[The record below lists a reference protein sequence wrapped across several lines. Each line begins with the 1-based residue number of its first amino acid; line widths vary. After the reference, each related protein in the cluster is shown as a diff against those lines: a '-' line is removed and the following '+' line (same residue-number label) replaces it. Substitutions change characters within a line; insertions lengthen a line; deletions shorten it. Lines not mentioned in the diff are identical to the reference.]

1 MKLNKKRL
9 IQIILFVAFLIVV
22 TIAFIKLF
30 PIISDIST
38 EGGRLAFR
46 EHVINSGISGFLTLF
61 ALQFSQIFLVI
72 LPGEPIELLA
82 GACYGSIG
90 GTVFILLSSMI
101 ISTLII
107 LLVKL
112 FGKTFT
118 DLFTDPEK
126 FKKIKNS
133 KLFKNPKK
141 FEYIMF
147 ILFFIP
153 GTPKDLLVYI
163 GAMLPI
169 NKVRFVILTTLAR
182 TPSVISSTIV
192 GSNLIQGDFTTSL
205 IIYAVIFIVAVLL
218 VLFLNIFDKDKP
230 IKDILKII
238 K

>member
-9 IQIILFVAFLIVV
+9 IQIILFIAFLIVV
-22 TIAFIKLF
+22 TIAVVKLF
-30 PIISDIST
+30 PIIGEIAT
-38 EGGRLAFR
+38 EEGRLAFR
-46 EHVINSGISGFLTLF
+46 EHVVDSGIRGFLTLF
-61 ALQFSQIFLVI
+61 ALQFSQIFLVV

-90 GTVFILLSSMI
+90 GTIFILASSMI
-101 ISTLII
+101 ISTII
-107 LLVKL
+107 IFFVKV

-126 FKKIKNS
+126 FKRVKNS

-169 NKVRFVILTTLAR
+169 NKVRFVLLTTLAR

-192 GSNLIQGDFTTSL
+192 GSNLIEGDIWLSI
-205 IIYAVIFIVAVLL
+205 IIYASIFVVAVLV